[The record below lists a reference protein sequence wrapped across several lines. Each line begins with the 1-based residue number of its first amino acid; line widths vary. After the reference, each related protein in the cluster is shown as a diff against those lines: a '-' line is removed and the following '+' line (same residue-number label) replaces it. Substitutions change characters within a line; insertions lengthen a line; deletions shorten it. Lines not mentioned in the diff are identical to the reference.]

1 MDYQRMKPWFV
12 AVLMTGATIAGCAP
26 TEGSSECAQGKPCET
41 RGEACDES
49 INECVPQDLD
59 VDATGPVPAP
69 ASFSGVALP
78 FFRGKVC
85 MPTAVKP
92 GDTIPVKLSM
102 CINPCISAGS
112 YTFKKQYKCTGSYC
126 DSAVLEYYGKASGA
140 GCQQDTFGQFD
151 AAQCVYTD
159 IKASAGPF
167 VINGNAVTGNAKVE
181 IPFLTNEDAAQ
192 IRDGASTDT
201 VWALINQY
209 PQDPERVFD
218 ISMSGSNAAAP
229 GDCVDESKCVC
240 KTIGL

>member
-1 MDYQRMKPWFV
+1 MDYQRMKPWF
-12 AVLMTGATIAGCAP
+12 AAALMTGTAIAACAP
-26 TEGSSECAQGKPCET
+26 AESSGECFQGKPCET

-69 ASFSGVALP
+69 ATFAGVALP

-92 GDTIPVKLSM
+92 GDQIPVKLSV
-102 CINPCISAGS
+102 CINPCITPGS
-112 YTFKKQYKCTGSYC
+112 YIFKKQYKCTGSSC
-126 DSAVLEYYGKASGA
+126 NSAVLQYYGNAAGA
-140 GCQQDTFGQFD
+140 GCSQDAFARFD
-151 AAQCVYTD
+151 AAQCVYED

-167 VINGNAVTGNAKVE
+167 VINGGAVTGTATVE
-181 IPFLTNEDAAQ
+181 VPFLTNADAAQ

-201 VWALINQY
+201 IWALINQY
-209 PQDPERVFD
+209 PQDPERVFNVT
-218 ISMSGSNAAAP
+218 MNGSNPAAP
-229 GDCVDESKCVC
+229 ADCADESKCVC